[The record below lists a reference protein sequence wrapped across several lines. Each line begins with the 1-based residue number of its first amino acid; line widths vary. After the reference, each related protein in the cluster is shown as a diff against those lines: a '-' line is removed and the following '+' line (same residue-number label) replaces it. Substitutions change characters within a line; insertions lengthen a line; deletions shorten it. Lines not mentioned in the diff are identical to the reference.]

1 MVVQHSFR
9 LSMLLSEA
17 PAHFDNCK
25 VAGYLVIGVKLKSK
39 NKTRMLRKLWQ
50 IGLEHGLNRI
60 TKDSLLGLL
69 TGEQKDLWTVELTT
83 EEPIEKESIKARL
96 LPKQVS

>member
-1 MVVQHSFR
+1 
-9 LSMLLSEA
+9 
-17 PAHFDNCK
+17 
-25 VAGYLVIGVKLKSK
+25 
-39 NKTRMLRKLWQ
+39 MLRKLWQ

-83 EEPIEKESIKARL
+83 EEPIEKASIKPR
-96 LPKQVS
+96 